1 MSSYHI
7 CYIKNLKLEIIKLN
21 TLRHLRVN
29 NSFINLDYCLTDEKH
44 INNCISLISGIINR
58 GDSFRKK
65 RSRSNSLAGTPPPQ
79 NQQGS
84 LSPLPSPEPT
94 TYRVAMVGSPG
105 VGKTALVSQF
115 MTSECINAYDRQKG
129 KKSLFFSSFEFSLE
143 IKSIIECE
151 RYSELFLD

>member
-1 MSSYHI
+1 MFV
-7 CYIKNLKLEIIKLN
+7 
-21 TLRHLRVN
+21 TVV
-29 NSFINLDYCLTDEKH
+29 INRLH
-44 INNCISLISGIINR
+44 SIAGIINR

-79 NQQGS
+79 NPQGS

-94 TYRVAMVGSPG
+94 SYRVALVGMPG

-129 KKSLFFSSFEFSLE
+129 QFYFTYHFLLVITNNKTSF
-143 IKSIIECE
+143 
-151 RYSELFLD
+151 